1 MGVFAMA
8 KIWLQYDLQCN
19 YRLRSTSF
27 ILYIFWHLLLLHKLS
42 LLFIYDKSS
51 SNIKQ
56 LVFLSLAL
64 WTTFF
69 GIQFKNVSKTK
80 KRRTFWHN
88 LFHAI
93 ILFLFSITRICFV
106 NMDIL
111 WTIMSYRHYLMVF
124 DISSGTRGSLC
135 EIYLESLTPETKGM
149 IYLRASSLEW
159 IKIRTIHSRHRT
171 TTNIFSTINFVFNS
185 ELFLVQNKHCLNW
198 ADSENFS
205 WSIC

>member
-1 MGVFAMA
+1 MF

-42 LLFIYDKSS
+42 LLFNYDKSS

-56 LVFLSLAL
+56 LVFLSFAL

-93 ILFLFSITRICFV
+93 ILFFIFHHENLFCEYGHIMNNYELPSLFDGLWHLKRNSWLAV
-106 NMDIL
+106 WDI
-111 WTIMSYRHYLMVF
+111 F
-124 DISSGTRGSLC
+124 G
-135 EIYLESLTPETKGM
+135 
-149 IYLRASSLEW
+149 
-159 IKIRTIHSRHRT
+159 
-171 TTNIFSTINFVFNS
+171 VFNPR
-185 ELFLVQNKHCLNW
+185 NKRYDLSTC
-198 ADSENFS
+198 
-205 WSIC
+205 I